1 MPLPASTRAN
11 VAWEAIATGGPSSCK
26 EIVLPP
32 RSFCKRPYH
41 TASGLCRVMSC
52 GRARAAGPDVGRRM
66 VTQRCHS
73 RLPHRRT
80 PPRASNTTM
89 ATRETV
95 WMAGRQS
102 LATWA
107 GMSGTNEPLRR
118 VPSRETRLRSRP
130 CSSTPAGQ
138 ASASARS
145 YGSTSR
151 TDPPSCP
158 LAFLRLDGQAGRSGL
173 RGQESGMVRATV
185 SRPPDMVGF
194 KTETWPC
201 RVAAGAALQ
210 PESQPL
216 EVEALAR
223 QPQPSRREVHPAVRR
238 AQRIGQRGN
247 LDVLRDLRER
257 PVDPHRQGTRVIAGH
272 RWGSV
277 ALLEELRTQVA
288 VLDDG
293 SRSRSAFVAATMLTA
308 TRCGV
313 ASPSG

>member
-107 GMSGTNEPLRR
+107 GMSGTIGNIERTRFAGFRLARPDFAVALAHRR
-118 VPSRETRLRSRP
+118 PPGRPPRQRGRTAPPHGPIHHPVPS
-130 CSSTPAGQ
+130 
-138 ASASARS
+138 
-145 YGSTSR
+145 
-151 TDPPSCP
+151 PSCGWTAEP
-158 LAFLRLDGQAGRSGL
+158 
-173 RGQESGMVRATV
+173 
-185 SRPPDMVGF
+185 
-194 KTETWPC
+194 
-201 RVAAGAALQ
+201 
-210 PESQPL
+210 
-216 EVEALAR
+216 
-223 QPQPSRREVHPAVRR
+223 
-238 AQRIGQRGN
+238 
-247 LDVLRDLRER
+247 
-257 PVDPHRQGTRVIAGH
+257 
-272 RWGSV
+272 
-277 ALLEELRTQVA
+277 
-288 VLDDG
+288 G
-293 SRSRSAFVAATMLTA
+293 SRDCVA
-308 TRCGV
+308 RN
-313 ASPSG
+313 P